1 MEANM
6 AKKKLFK
13 AGDRTILVDKYGDGS
28 AEIKNRILSDEA
40 TLALELICRWG
51 MVASHTKDG
60 AALPAGAVVER
71 AFDIAKLAYQHIK
84 ANRLDTAFPFGKV
97 YPDDQENG

>member
-1 MEANM
+1 M
-6 AKKKLFK
+6 AKKKLIK
-13 AGDRTILVDKYGDGS
+13 AGDRTVLVDKYGEVG
-28 AEIKNRILSDEA
+28 EVKNRLLSDEA

-51 MVASHTKDG
+51 MVAGNHKDG
-60 AALPAGAVVER
+60 PALPPGAVVER